1 MKIWTNKM
9 TRYKYSG
16 MNKYHKSDNA
26 LRDIKNINWVVFD
39 KVCRWDL
46 SSTEEIRNNT

>member
-1 MKIWTNKM
+1 MKIEQIKWLDTN
-9 TRYKYSG
+9 RG
-16 MNKYHKSDNA
+16 MKKYHISDNA

-39 KVCRWDL
+39 KICRWDL